1 LIRGHWDYGKKSES
15 IDFER
20 EELEAVNMGM
30 AIVTPIQELFAM
42 LNSEEFTAERGRHDL
57 EVSKEQSPTN

>member
-1 LIRGHWDYGKKSES
+1 
-15 IDFER
+15 
-20 EELEAVNMGM
+20 MGM